1 MKKRIFVGTMTSPSF
16 QQSVLSWKQNY
27 NDLPVRWILPANL
40 HLTLIPPWYESD
52 INSIQDTLQTI
63 SFRSF
68 SLSFCSI
75 SVGPDRQPRLIWTI
89 GKESPELSK
98 LKKLLEKTLKR
109 KAEKRLFIPHITIA
123 RFGKET
129 KNISV
134 HHAIDWRQ
142 NVSAITLFES
152 HLSPTGATYTPIS
165 KFPFSH
171 P

>member
-1 MKKRIFVGTMTSPSF
+1 MKKRIFVGIMTSPTF
-16 QQSVLSWKQNY
+16 AQSVLSWKQNY
-27 NDLPVRWILPANL
+27 NNLPVRWILPANL

-52 INSIQDTLQTI
+52 IRAITDSLQTI

-68 SLSFCSI
+68 SLSFHLI

-89 GKESPELSK
+89 GKESPKLSK
-98 LKKLLEKTLKR
+98 LKRLLEKTLKR

-123 RFGKET
+123 RFSKET

-134 HHAIDWRQ
+134 KHSIDWTE

-152 HLSPTGATYTPIS
+152 HLSPSGATYTPIS
-165 KFPFSH
+165 EFSLAR